1 MEACY
6 WSAAST
12 REDVQL
18 EAVDFTFGWYFT
30 IPLVLVEL
38 PVVLVFISPMP
49 NILHLLA
56 IVTAFPLSHSPT
68 HSAFI
73 PARTSQLICVTRS
86 TPSCSR
92 QRSLRLECSVPLV
105 CKNQNKYT
113 PQQRFQILLA
123 ISEDMRHY
131 DQSSYFYMLLNS

>member
-18 EAVDFTFGWYFT
+18 EAVDFTFRWCFT

-38 PVVLVFISPMP
+38 LVVLVFIGPMP

-56 IVTAFPLSHSPT
+56 IVTAFPQRGL
-68 HSAFI
+68 
-73 PARTSQLICVTRS
+73 
-86 TPSCSR
+86 PS
-92 QRSLRLECSVPLV
+92 
-105 CKNQNKYT
+105 
-113 PQQRFQILLA
+113 
-123 ISEDMRHY
+123 
-131 DQSSYFYMLLNS
+131 